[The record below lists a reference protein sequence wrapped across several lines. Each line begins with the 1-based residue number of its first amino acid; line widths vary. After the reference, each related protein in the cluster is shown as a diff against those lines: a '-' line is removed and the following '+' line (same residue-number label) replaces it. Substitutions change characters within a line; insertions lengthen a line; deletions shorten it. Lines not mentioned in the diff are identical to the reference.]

1 MKININKLLM
11 AMANACITIGELSSK
26 SGISRTALNNFTTG
40 KGNPKPA
47 TIGKIAKALN
57 VNVEDLLDNYE
68 RKV

>member
-1 MKININKLLM
+1 MKININKLLL
-11 AMANACITIGELSSK
+11 AMANSCITIGELSNK
-26 SGISRTALNNFTTG
+26 SGVSRTALNNFTSG

-57 VNVEDLLDNYE
+57 VNVEDLIVDQE